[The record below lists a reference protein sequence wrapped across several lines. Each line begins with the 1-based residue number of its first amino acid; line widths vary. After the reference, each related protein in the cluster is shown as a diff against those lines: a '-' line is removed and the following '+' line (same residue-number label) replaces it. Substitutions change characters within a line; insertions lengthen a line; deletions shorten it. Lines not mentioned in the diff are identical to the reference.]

1 MESNYGYGYILE
13 NATQLVQSVQ
23 NPLKKFNKQDY
34 PSQFEKY
41 SCEHENLIEGIK
53 EYINDKN
60 EDEIKVFA
68 NTFAFS
74 LVSPIQ
80 YAQEAVSK
88 KSIRE
93 KNQIDLNLVLV
104 IYVFPL
110 LQDKLGENGKILSE
124 AVIEEWKKAFP
135 KETNLQ
141 LSTKE
146 SIQGGFKSRLCYISS
161 ASAIVNGKDDHCY
174 ELELLRGFRDKFLS
188 FGNEQ
193 SRQMN
198 AYYNVSPTI
207 LKRIDRSSHSK
218 NIYLSLWKEYIL
230 PCIRYIEA
238 KDEESCYHH
247 YMKMVE
253 ALKETYLYGYRQE
266 EK

>member
-1 MESNYGYGYILE
+1 MESNYGYILE
-13 NATQLVQSVQ
+13 NAAQLVQSVQ

-34 PSQFEKY
+34 PSQLEKY
-41 SCEHENLIEGIK
+41 SYEHEQLIEAIKSYFNEKNEGEIK
-53 EYINDKN
+53 E
-60 EDEIKVFA
+60 FA
-68 NTFAFS
+68 NVFAFS

-80 YAQEAVSK
+80 YAQESVSK
-88 KSIRE
+88 KTIRD

-135 KETNLQ
+135 KESNIQ

-146 SIQGGFKSRLCYISS
+146 SIQRGFKSRLCYIST
-161 ASAIVNGKDDHCY
+161 ASALVNGMDDHCY
-174 ELELLRGFRDKFLS
+174 ELELLRDFRDRFLS

-193 SRQMN
+193 SRQMS

-207 LKRIDRSSHSK
+207 LKRIDRSDNSQS
-218 NIYLSLWKEYIL
+218 IYRSLWKEYIL
-230 PCIRYIEA
+230 PCIRYIES
-238 KDEESCYHH
+238 KDEESCYQH
-247 YMKMVE
+247 YMKMVQS
-253 ALKETYLYGYRQE
+253 LKETYLYGYRQE